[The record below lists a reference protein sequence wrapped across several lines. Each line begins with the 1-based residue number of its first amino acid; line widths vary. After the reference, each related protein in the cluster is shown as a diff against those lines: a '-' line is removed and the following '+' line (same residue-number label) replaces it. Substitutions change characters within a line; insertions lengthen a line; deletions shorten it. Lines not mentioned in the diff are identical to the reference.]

1 MSDARPVEASSSL
14 VLRVAQDRRSSFQPR
29 LPVFEGPLEVLLRL
43 VERQELAITEVS
55 LAAVA
60 DQFLAHLDTLPDRDP
75 ALLAEF
81 AAVASRLLLLKTRVL
96 FPRPPDVPTED
107 GVGEDGDE
115 DDLVRRL
122 QEYRRLKEAAAVLAA
137 RDAAGLRAYEPLA
150 TPAPEFIEAEV
161 TLAPARPAD
170 LVRAVQRRLAR
181 LPAAPRL
188 LALPPRISVGEMA
201 ARIVARLRAGR
212 RGEVRFS
219 DLVARL
225 APARGRADRPSLP
238 DRGDVVTVFMAIL
251 ELVRRRQAEAH
262 QPTPFGDIVVRATD
276 LSPAASADDGDP
288 TGAGRAADD

>member
-1 MSDARPVEASSSL
+1 MTAHA
-14 VLRVAQDRRSSFQPR
+14 AQATPHSSFVIR
-29 LPVFEGPLEVLLRL
+29 HSSFEGPLEVLLRL

-96 FPRPPDVPTED
+96 FPRQPDAPAED
-107 GVGEDGDE
+107 DAGEDE

-122 QEYRRLKEAAAVLAA
+122 QEYRRVKDAAAALAA

-150 TPAPEFIEAEV
+150 APIPESLEAEV
-161 TLAPARPAD
+161 TLAPARPTD

-188 LALPPRISVGEMA
+188 LALPPRISVGEMV
-201 ARIVARLRAGR
+201 ARIAARLRAGR
-212 RGEVRFS
+212 REVRFG

-225 APARGRADRPSLP
+225 APARGRPPLP
-238 DRGDVVTVFMAIL
+238 DRGDVVTIFMAIL
-251 ELVRRRQAEAH
+251 ELVHRRQAEAH
-262 QPTPFGDIVVRATD
+262 QPIPFGDIVVLATEGT
-276 LSPAASADDGDP
+276 STADQEP
-288 TGAGRAADD
+288 EEAERAADD

>member
-1 MSDARPVEASSSL
+1 MSDARPMEAGSSL
-14 VLRVAQDRRSSFQPR
+14 VLRAAQDRRSSFQPR

-96 FPRPPDVPTED
+96 FPRQPHAPAED
-107 GVGEDGDE
+107 DAEEDE

-122 QEYRRLKEAAAVLAA
+122 QEYRRVKEAAAALAA

-150 TPAPEFIEAEV
+150 APAPQSLEAEV
-161 TLAPARPAD
+161 TLAPARPGD
-170 LVRAVQRRLAR
+170 LIRAVQRRLAR

-188 LALPPRISVGEMA
+188 LALPPRISVGEMVE
-201 ARIVARLRAGR
+201 RIAARLRAGR

-225 APARGRADRPSLP
+225 VPARGQL
-238 DRGDVVTVFMAIL
+238 DRGDIVTVFMAIL

-262 QPTPFGDIVVRATD
+262 QPTPFGDIVVLATRAT
-276 LSPAASADDGDP
+276 PAAGSVDRDP
-288 TGAGRAADD
+288 AGSERAADD